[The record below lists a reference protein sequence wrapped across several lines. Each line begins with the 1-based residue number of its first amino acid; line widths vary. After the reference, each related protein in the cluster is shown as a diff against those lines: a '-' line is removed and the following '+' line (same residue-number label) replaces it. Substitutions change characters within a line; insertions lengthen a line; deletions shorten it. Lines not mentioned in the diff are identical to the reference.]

1 MTTRKA
7 DDNEK
12 FSGLAF
18 KIMTDPFVGSLTFVR
33 VYSGVLNS
41 GSYVQNT
48 IKDNRERVGRMLLM
62 HANSREDVKEAYAG
76 DIVALA
82 GLKNTTTG
90 DTICDV
96 DHQVILERMEFPEPV
111 IEVAVEPENQGRPGK
126 NGRRPVAPRFGRSVI
141 APLYK

>member
-1 MTTRKA
+1 PLDIPPVKAIDVKTDSETVRKA

-33 VYSGVLNS
+33 LYSGKLDA

-48 IKDNRERVGRMLLM
+48 IKDNREHVGRMLLM
-62 HANSREDVKEAYAG
+62 HANNREDIKEAFAG
-76 DIVALA
+76 DIVAIA

-90 DTICDV
+90 DTLCDV
-96 DHQVILERMEFPEPV
+96 DHQVILEKM
-111 IEVAVEPENQGRPGK
+111 
-126 NGRRPVAPRFGRSVI
+126 
-141 APLYK
+141 